1 MPITGPRT
9 DTAAPTS
16 SSRPGA
22 RRHAG
27 RAAVAAAVLVTLSGC
42 GVDQI
47 NEQYGSRG
55 GFGGDSINGTS
66 VLGQMFKNAGHR
78 VRSVNRLYPRVQNAD
93 VIVWFSNSFE
103 APSPEAQ
110 AWLDDW
116 LLNSDEGKTLIYVSR
131 DYSAGEL
138 YWSTTKPLAPAGQ
151 KGEYAKRLRESRSW
165 FSSHRSGAPVSA
177 DAYGWFSTDRRNSKR
192 VVKQL
197 AGPWAEGVDATKVTI
212 EHRRY
217 LTPDD
222 SAEPLLADGQGRPL
236 VSEIVYAPESW
247 DWRGE
252 DSRLVMVENGSFLL
266 NATLVNKEHRKLA
279 GRLVDHVGPA
289 DLEVA
294 FLETGASPLILE
306 SDPSDSPP
314 TGYRLLEVWPIGPV
328 LAQVFGLGLVFLLA
342 SWPVFGRPRRLD
354 AGSLTDFGR
363 HVDALGR
370 LLAATRDRAYAYAQL
385 RAYFHAGEKD

>member
-27 RAAVAAAVLVTLSGC
+27 RAAVAAAVLVALSGC

-279 GRLVDHVGPA
+279 GRLVDRLGRPQRDV
-289 DLEVA
+289 V
-294 FLETGASPLILE
+294 FLESGSSPPVYDQ
-306 SDPSDSPP
+306 DPSTSPP
-314 TGYRLLEVWPIGPV
+314 TGFGLFGLWPIGAV
-328 LAQVFGLGLVFLLA
+328 LAQLAALGLVMA
-342 SWPVFGRPRRLD
+342 AAAWPIFGTPRRSEQP
-354 AGSLTDFGR
+354 ALTDFGR
-363 HVDALGR
+363 HVQALGR
-370 LLAATRDRAYAYAQL
+370 LLAATRDRSYAYAQL
-385 RAYFHAGEKD
+385 RAYFQNDKD